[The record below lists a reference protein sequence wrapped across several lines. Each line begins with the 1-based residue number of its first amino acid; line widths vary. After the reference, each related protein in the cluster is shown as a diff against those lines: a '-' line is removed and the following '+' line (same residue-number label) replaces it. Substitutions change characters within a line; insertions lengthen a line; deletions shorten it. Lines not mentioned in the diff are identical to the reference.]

1 MRQRMSGGSYLSQH
15 DPRIHFGLGKHATV
29 DRLEVIWPDGTKST
43 MQDIRADQ
51 MLTVRYGSGVVSESK

>member
-15 DPRIHFGLGKHATV
+15 DPRIHFGLGQRTTV

-43 MQDIRADQ
+43 IQDIRADQ
-51 MLTVRYGSGVVSESK
+51 LLTVRYGSGVISESK